1 MRTARSWASKASPR
15 WPLAPPL
22 SPSRPCARPSSA
34 ASTPSA
40 PPLRTTTCPWSSS
53 RSADFVPP
61 ASCRRLFP
69 LLRTLALV
77 FPPLLLEFTPV
88 MGSLHLAVDIDAP
101 RDRVF
106 VFFVPQRMPL
116 WYAPEMETEFEL
128 AAGESDFRVGLKVRI
143 SGRLGKREVTLT
155 AVVQRYDWLR
165 SLEWEFQDAY
175 GVRGRQIWEV
185 EDAPGIGGAGKA
197 PVPVRIGGAGKA
209 PVPVRIG
216 GAGKAPVQI
225 GMRTRVA
232 MHEWYTFPGR
242 LGRWLDPI
250 LMRPSI
256 RARDKRML
264 AN

>member
-1 MRTARSWASKASPR
+1 
-15 WPLAPPL
+15 
-22 SPSRPCARPSSA
+22 
-34 ASTPSA
+34 
-40 PPLRTTTCPWSSS
+40 
-53 RSADFVPP
+53 
-61 ASCRRLFP
+61 
-69 LLRTLALV
+69 
-77 FPPLLLEFTPV
+77 
-88 MGSLHLAVDIDAP
+88 MGALHLSVEIDAP

-116 WYAPEMETEFEL
+116 WYLPELQACFEI
-128 AAGESDFRVGLKVRI
+128 AAGESDFRVGHKVRI
-143 SGRLGKREVTLT
+143 TGRLGKREVTLT

-165 SLEWEFQDAY
+165 ALEWEFQDAY

-185 EDAPGIGGAGKA
+185 TDAPGFGGAGEA
-197 PVPVRIGGAGKA
+197 PVPVRIGGAGE
-209 PVPVRIG
+209 
-216 GAGKAPVQI
+216 APVQVRIAGPGKGPVPI

-264 AN
+264 ENLKRYAEARGAL